1 MGDNRPASE
10 TPFQWRFAGG
20 LIVARDNM
28 LAGYMRCV
36 KFTTSAAAK
45 QSVSLPFCVIF
56 LAYKVSY
63 YFPIQTKFDI
73 ARILTRILTN
83 AQATLIYLKDER
95 LKAPQNVYRNNC
107 LTSVMLHL

>member
-1 MGDNRPASE
+1 MAFRWWADSGPR
-10 TPFQWRFAGG
+10 QHAGW
-20 LIVARDNM
+20 VYA
-28 LAGYMRCV
+28 MRKIYNIRGSQAVCII
-36 KFTTSAAAK
+36 AI
-45 QSVSLPFCVIF
+45 CVIF

-83 AQATLIYLKDER
+83 VQYTLIYLKDER

-107 LTSVMLHL
+107 LTSVMLTR